1 MATELTY
8 VNKLRGRWGPAQAVT
23 QESREQLWH
32 SGVGSPWLLE
42 SRESPM
48 PVGVGGVMMM
58 LGTLR
63 CLSFSTGASSWLLL
77 LLLTHILK
85 PAGDRT

>member
-1 MATELTY
+1 
-8 VNKLRGRWGPAQAVT
+8 
-23 QESREQLWH
+23 
-32 SGVGSPWLLE
+32 
-42 SRESPM
+42 M

-63 CLSFSTGASSWLLL
+63 CLLFSTGASSWLLPLLLVL

-85 PAGDRT
+85 PEGYRI

>member
-1 MATELTY
+1 
-8 VNKLRGRWGPAQAVT
+8 
-23 QESREQLWH
+23 
-32 SGVGSPWLLE
+32 
-42 SRESPM
+42 M

-63 CLSFSTGASSWLLL
+63 CLLFSTGASSWLLPLLLVLL

-85 PAGDRT
+85 PEGYRI

>member
-1 MATELTY
+1 
-8 VNKLRGRWGPAQAVT
+8 
-23 QESREQLWH
+23 
-32 SGVGSPWLLE
+32 
-42 SRESPM
+42 M

-63 CLSFSTGASSWLLL
+63 CLLFSTGASSWLSPLLL

-85 PAGDRT
+85 PEGYRI